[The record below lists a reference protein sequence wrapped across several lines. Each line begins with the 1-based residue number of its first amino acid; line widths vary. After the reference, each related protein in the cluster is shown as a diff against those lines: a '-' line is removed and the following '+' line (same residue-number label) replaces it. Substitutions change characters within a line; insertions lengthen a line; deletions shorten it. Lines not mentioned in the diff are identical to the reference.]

1 MRTHRTSQYYE
12 NRVLSA
18 SSVTLARIILEH
30 TVVAARLA
38 VTHLNHG
45 EIAERS
51 KAISKAMNLLAE
63 FSAMLNN
70 EADVELCGQLRAV
83 CDYAHQRLFQAN
95 VEQSEEKLQEVIRVL
110 SPILEAWQE
119 MERKELTETA
129 EAALSPGAPLAQLV

>member
-30 TVVAARLA
+30 TIVAVRLA
-38 VTHLNHG
+38 ATHLSHG

-51 KAISKAMNLLAE
+51 KAISKAMNLIAE

-70 EADVELCGQLRAV
+70 DGDAQLCAQLRAV

-95 VEQSEEKLQEVIRVL
+95 VEQSEEKLQQVIRVL

-119 MERKELTETA
+119 MERKELA
-129 EAALSPGAPLAQLV
+129 DAAQEVVVPGSPLTQLV